1 MVKGETKSGF
11 KFEIDPDEVND
22 IEFLERLG
30 EAGEDVSKMPRIM
43 KEILGED
50 QRKRMY
56 DHIRNEKGKVPIDT
70 AMDIF
75 TEILTI
81 ANEARETKNS

>member
-1 MVKGETKSGF
+1 MVTGETKSGF

-30 EAGEDVSKMPRIM
+30 DAGDDVSKMPRIM

>member
-56 DHIRNEKGKVPIDT
+56 DHIRNEKGKVPIDA

>member
-1 MVKGETKSGF
+1 MVKGETKNGF
-11 KFEIDPDEVND
+11 KFKIDPDEVND

-56 DHIRNEKGKVPIDT
+56 DHIRNEKGKVPIDA

>member
-11 KFEIDPDEVND
+11 KFEIDPNKVND
-22 IEFLERLG
+22 MDFLERLG
-30 EAGEDVSKMPRIM
+30 DAGDDITKMPRIM
-43 KEILGED
+43 TEILGQD
-50 QRKRMY
+50 QRQKMY
-56 DHIRNEKGKVPIDT
+56 DHIRNDSGKVPIEA

-75 TEILTI
+75 NEILTI

>member
-1 MVKGETKSGF
+1 MVTGETKSGF

-30 EAGEDVSKMPRIM
+30 EAGDDVSKMPRIM

-75 TEILTI
+75 MEILTI

>member
-1 MVKGETKSGF
+1 MVTGETKSGF

>member
-30 EAGEDVSKMPRIM
+30 DAGEDVSKMPRIM

>member
-1 MVKGETKSGF
+1 MVKGETKNGF

>member
-11 KFEIDPDEVND
+11 KFEIDPAEVND

-56 DHIRNEKGKVPIDT
+56 DHIRNEKGKVPIDE